1 MRRNKDNQ
9 SHKEEMMK
17 SDVRKKIKQNGEYLC
32 TSPFLLPCVET
43 PDALF

>member
-9 SHKEEMMK
+9 RHKEEMMK
-17 SDVRKKIKQNGEYLC
+17 SDVRKKIKQNGEYLR
-32 TSPFLLPCVET
+32 TSPFLLLSAET